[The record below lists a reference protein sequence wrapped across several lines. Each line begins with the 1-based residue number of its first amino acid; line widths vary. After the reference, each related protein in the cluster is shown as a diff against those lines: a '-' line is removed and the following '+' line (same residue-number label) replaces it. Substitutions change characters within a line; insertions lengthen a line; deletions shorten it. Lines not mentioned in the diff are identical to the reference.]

1 MSETLQRNLAAIERR
16 WPDVARRLLA
26 ENTEAVP
33 AQLLEGQGSTLSV
46 NGIQLTSR
54 HDRVA
59 EAQRQAESLPS
70 DSPQLYL
77 YGTGL
82 GDLQRV
88 LLAAN
93 TLRAL
98 HVHILNGA
106 LFALVLQ
113 LLEQD
118 DWLTDPRV
126 ELAYAD
132 AASEIRLPFFALP
145 AELVLADDSS
155 ARIRDRLVSEVH
167 VGFTNQTF
175 SPDSAETAE
184 RLEQGR
190 ALLLSDADVADLFDS
205 QRGRDAFII
214 ATGPSLQQHL
224 PRLTEVFHAA
234 QRPVFICVDT
244 AYVSLRQHGI
254 KPDLVISID
263 HRIAPRHLPPEDTDG
278 IALVYLPGQ
287 DADVLKAW
295 QGPRYGGYSS
305 SPIYS
310 VMRNEIPRGHLHM
323 GGSVIHPAV
332 DLAVKMGAPRVT
344 LFGADFA
351 FPGGKTHTGWGDG
364 HLGPNVDVARHWVL
378 DGRGDKVKT
387 QLNFRSYLI
396 ELERYIA
403 SHPDVTFLNTSRDGA
418 FIAGT
423 TFDPTWTP
431 A

>member
-59 EAQRQAESLPS
+59 EAQRQAESLPA

-98 HVHILNGA
+98 HVYILNGA

-332 DLAVKMGAPRVT
+332 DLAVKMGAPRLT